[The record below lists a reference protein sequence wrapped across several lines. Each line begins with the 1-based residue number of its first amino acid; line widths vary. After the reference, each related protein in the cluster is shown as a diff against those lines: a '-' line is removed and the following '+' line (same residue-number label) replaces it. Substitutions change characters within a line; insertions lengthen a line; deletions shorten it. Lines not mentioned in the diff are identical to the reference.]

1 MKSLKERFE
10 DDMFALGS
18 IVKRCLKMF
27 LKDGMSV
34 FFSLLAPLIV
44 FLLYVLFLAD
54 IQVDTVTSAFPEGFE
69 ASKTLVKSFVDNWMV
84 SGVLGVACITVS
96 LSANSIM
103 VQDKQRGQIR
113 DCLASPVK
121 RGVITAAYFVFNFVV
136 TVTIC
141 TIVYVVCI
149 IYLAASGSFAMTA
162 ADAFAVFGVLL
173 FSVLSATLITVF
185 IASFFRT
192 EAALSGFI
200 GILSAAIGFLTGA
213 FMPLSIFPKG
223 VQYVSELLPGTHSS
237 GIFRHFLMGGALDN
251 LVATVPEAAQAGLRS
266 GLEDAFSM
274 QLDFFGKTI
283 DIDVMAIYVGLLIVV
298 FAVVNLTVGTKLL
311 DLSERKRLVAKK
323 NKSAGKT
330 SE

>member
-103 VQDKQRGQIR
+103 VQDKQRGH
-113 DCLASPVK
+113 A
-121 RGVITAAYFVFNFVV
+121 T
-136 TVTIC
+136 
-141 TIVYVVCI
+141 
-149 IYLAASGSFAMTA
+149 
-162 ADAFAVFGVLL
+162 VLL
-173 FSVLSATLITVF
+173 
-185 IASFFRT
+185 
-192 EAALSGFI
+192 
-200 GILSAAIGFLTGA
+200 
-213 FMPLSIFPKG
+213 
-223 VQYVSELLPGTHSS
+223 LP
-237 GIFRHFLMGGALDN
+237 
-251 LVATVPEAAQAGLRS
+251 
-266 GLEDAFSM
+266 
-274 QLDFFGKTI
+274 
-283 DIDVMAIYVGLLIVV
+283 
-298 FAVVNLTVGTKLL
+298 
-311 DLSERKRLVAKK
+311 
-323 NKSAGKT
+323 
-330 SE
+330 